1 MEHSSEVSCQAH
13 RSDPFDCILDPN
25 DCWPFQYGV
34 KFPERIPILE
44 ETCRSALATSL
55 RKSVEPIFGEET
67 EAPKSGKTRRRYKLN
82 RIPDV
87 YQVRT
92 SYCYLPKTMA
102 STLSRF
108 GQKYSKKAPFS
119 PGFLLHPFLSFP
131 LFTRC
136 LIITAIVTKFS
147 LNYPH

>member
-1 MEHSSEVSCQAH
+1 MSKRNKKGYSILIYNRSLYLVRWSLCMEHSSKVSWQG
-13 RSDPFDCILDPN
+13 RRLDPFDCILDPN
-25 DCWPFQYGV
+25 DWPFQYGV

-92 SYCYLPKTMA
+92 SYCLPKTMA
-102 STLSRF
+102 STFSRF
-108 GQKYSKKAPFS
+108 GQTS
-119 PGFLLHPFLSFP
+119 
-131 LFTRC
+131 
-136 LIITAIVTKFS
+136 
-147 LNYPH
+147 